1 MPTSCNA
8 SESVK
13 RAYATKLAPQLAK
26 DYGSRRRYTANEVF
40 ESANRAGLDIDYIC
54 WGYVL
59 FLDQTTFE
67 ALHDR
72 MGETCDYAEMH
83 TEIGSV
89 MAEAAESSSWL
100 PGLFDWS
107 IFDPSDWSWPD
118 LGDWLDFDISD

>member
-1 MPTSCNA
+1 MPGTCGA
-8 SESVK
+8 PVGVK

-26 DYGSRRRYTANEVF
+26 DYGKCRRYTPNEVF

-59 FLDQTTFE
+59 FWDQMTFE

-89 MAEAAESSSWL
+89 MADAAECVRSAKH
-100 PGLFDWS
+100 
-107 IFDPSDWSWPD
+107 IFLLSCR
-118 LGDWLDFDISD
+118 